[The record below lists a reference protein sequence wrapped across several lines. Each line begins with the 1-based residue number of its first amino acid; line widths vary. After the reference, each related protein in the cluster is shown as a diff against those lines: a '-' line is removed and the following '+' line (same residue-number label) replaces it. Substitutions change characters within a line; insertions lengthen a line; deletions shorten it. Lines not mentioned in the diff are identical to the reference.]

1 MGHAEFP
8 PGTVRFGAFEVDLTS
23 AELRKHGS
31 LLKLQEQPF
40 KILAALLEQPGEVV
54 PREELVS
61 RLWPDGTFVDFER
74 GLNAAVTRLRQAL
87 GDSAESPRYVETVA
101 RRGYRFIEA
110 VESAREFP
118 AVTPVSAAPSRL
130 VRDRSKSWG
139 VAASVILVGGILLWW
154 APYRNQR
161 HEFGASLKAA
171 PLTAATGEEINPSFS
186 PDGTQIV
193 YEWDLDG
200 RRHIY
205 LKVVG
210 PGDPVPLT
218 SGEGSEYGPVWSPDG
233 TSIAFI
239 GQRQN
244 SWGLYVIAPLGGTP
258 RKVADVPRI
267 AMATTVR
274 PYRHL
279 DWTRDSR
286 HVIASVFGPVMWES
300 LLLVSIDT
308 GEKTWL
314 TNPMEDVM
322 SGDRE
327 PAVSPDGTKVAFAR
341 GAINSERLFIMP
353 LTANLRPSGPPSP
366 LDAAGLA
373 RGPAWMPNGRELIF
387 TTLDP
392 EVITGFGLSWID
404 LAARKQRHLV
414 VLGAKAVTPAVSRR
428 GTVAYSTISAECT
441 LWRQE
446 IPAPGEPTAS
456 AVKVHSSAAA
466 QLGPE
471 YSPDGSRVAFSS
483 ERSGTREIWNCAKDG
498 SHCLQVTSMV
508 SRQFADAPRWSPDG
522 KQIAF
527 GSLAGSIWDVYVVD
541 ANGGAPRELT
551 THGPHGTNPYWSH
564 DGKWIY
570 YFSVDSG
577 KNVIWKMA
585 PSGGKATQVARGR
598 VVIDS
603 PDSKS
608 LYYSDDNKLFRSD
621 SAGGG
626 ETELFNGLSWSSFA
640 VATDRIYYVHE
651 DSEGVNEIRRLL
663 LSSGENSRVVRVDKP
678 LAVGLSLSP
687 DGRSLLFAE
696 ARRRANLMIAEN
708 FD

>member
-1 MGHAEFP
+1 M
-8 PGTVRFGAFEVDLTS
+8 
-23 AELRKHGS
+23 
-31 LLKLQEQPF
+31 
-40 KILAALLEQPGEVV
+40 
-54 PREELVS
+54 
-61 RLWPDGTFVDFER
+61 
-74 GLNAAVTRLRQAL
+74 
-87 GDSAESPRYVETVA
+87 
-101 RRGYRFIEA
+101 
-110 VESAREFP
+110 
-118 AVTPVSAAPSRL
+118 
-130 VRDRSKSWG
+130 
-139 VAASVILVGGILLWW
+139 LLWW
-154 APYRNQR
+154 TLYRNQR

-171 PLTAATGEEINPSFS
+171 PLTAATGVEMNPSFS

-193 YEWDLDG
+193 YEWNRDG
-200 RRHIY
+200 SRHIY

-239 GQRQN
+239 GQRQK

-258 RKVADVPRI
+258 RKVADVPGI

-274 PYRHL
+274 SYRHL

-286 HVIASVFGPVMWES
+286 HVIASVIGPVMWEA

-308 GEKTWL
+308 GQKTWL
-314 TNPMEDVM
+314 TSPVEDVM

-341 GAINSERLFIMP
+341 GALNSERLFIMP
-353 LTANLRPSGPPSP
+353 LTANLRPAGPPGP

-373 RGPAWMPNGRELIF
+373 RGPAWMANSRELIF
-387 TTLDP
+387 TTIDP

-404 LAARKQRHLV
+404 LTAGKQRHLV
-414 VLGAKAVTPAVSRR
+414 VLGANAATPAVSRR
-428 GTVAYSTISAECT
+428 GTVAYSTSSAECA
-441 LWRQE
+441 LWQQE
-446 IPAPGEPTAS
+446 IPVPGEPTPPP
-456 AVKVHSSAAA
+456 VKVNSSSAS

-471 YSPDGSRVAFSS
+471 YSPDGSRVAFTS

-508 SRQFADAPRWSPDG
+508 SRRFADSPRWSPDG

-527 GSLAGSIWDVYVVD
+527 GSLAGNIWNVYVVD

-551 THGPHGTNPYWSH
+551 HGAYPYWSH

-570 YFSVDSG
+570 YSSVDNG
-577 KNVIWKMA
+577 KRVIWKMP
-585 PSGGKATQVARGR
+585 PSGGKATQVTRDRGR
-598 VVIDS
+598 FVIDS

-608 LYYSDDNKLFRSD
+608 LYYSDDYAKLFRSD
-621 SAGGG
+621 ADGGG
-626 ETELFNGLSWSSFA
+626 ETELLNGLSWQSFA
-640 VATDRIYYVHE
+640 VAADRIYYIHE
-651 DSEGVNEIRRLL
+651 DAEGVNEIRRLL
-663 LSSGENSRVVRVDKP
+663 LSNGENSRVVRVDKP
-678 LAVGLSLSP
+678 LTVGLSLSP
-687 DGRSLLFAE
+687 DGKSLLFAE

-708 FD
+708 LE